1 MDILVLYYSFSGHT
15 RAVAAALAKELGADL
30 REIDCPAYRR
40 WYGPLAMLWDITTRH
55 RPRVVPIG
63 SPGTYYDLIVVGGPV
78 WAAQAAP
85 PVMSVLNDC
94 GKHFR
99 RTAFYVTCGGTH
111 RTSRPEDA
119 ITEMSVALSDRPVA
133 TRIFREAEI
142 GSADIAS
149 AVAGFGAELRAVRSS
164 GGATR
169 ARPRSTNR
177 SPLDWP
183 TVLTP
188 ALGHHLPQNTK
199 E

>member
-1 MDILVLYYSFSGHT
+1 M
-15 RAVAAALAKELGADL
+15 
-30 REIDCPAYRR
+30 P
-40 WYGPLAMLWDITTRH
+40 WDITTRH
-55 RPRVVPIG
+55 RPRVLPIG

-78 WAAQAAP
+78 WAAQAAL
-85 PVMSVLNDC
+85 PVMSVLDDC
-94 GKHFR
+94 GRHFR
-99 RTAFYVTCGGTH
+99 RAALFVTCGGTH

-119 ITEMSVALSDRPVA
+119 ITEMSVSLSDRPVA

-149 AVAGFGAELRAVRSS
+149 AVAGFVAELQAVRSN

-169 ARPRSTNR
+169 AQPRSAIR

-183 TVLTP
+183 TVLTSP
-188 ALGHHLPQNTK
+188 SGHSLPQTAK